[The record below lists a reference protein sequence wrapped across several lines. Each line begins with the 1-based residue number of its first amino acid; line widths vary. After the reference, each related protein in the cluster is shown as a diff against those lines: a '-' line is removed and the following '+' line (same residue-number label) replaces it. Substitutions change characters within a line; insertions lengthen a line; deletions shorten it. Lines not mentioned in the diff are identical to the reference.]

1 MQVITVANQ
10 KGGVGKTTTTISIA
24 DALAA
29 RGKRVLT
36 LDLDPQGSLTSYL
49 QLDPDEVENT
59 AYNIFV
65 GGPPLIPRESGFD
78 NLFIAPASVRLAN
91 LEKGA
96 QTLKGKG
103 LVVKE
108 WLVKV
113 RHQYDYAVLD
123 TPPALGMLMINALAA
138 CDRLV
143 VPVQTDHLA
152 LKGLERMIKV
162 LEMLNHSGR
171 RIDYCILPTMYD
183 QRTNASR
190 RALQV
195 LKNKYV
201 DDISEALIPVDT
213 KLREA
218 SRLGVPPS
226 FLFAA
231 SHGIKAYHSFV
242 DELFPELSS
251 EQSSELSP
259 ELSSELSSETAPEPQ
274 PAA

>member
-1 MQVITVANQ
+1 MKVITVANQ
-10 KGGVGKTTTTISIA
+10 KGGVGKTTTTVCIA

-29 RGKRVLT
+29 RGHKVLM

-49 QLDPDEVENT
+49 QMDPDQVENT
-59 AYNIFV
+59 VYNIFD
-65 GGPPLIPRESGFD
+65 GDEPLIPRESGFE
-78 NLFIAPASVRLAN
+78 NLFIAPTSVALAN
-91 LEKGA
+91 LEKRA

-108 WLVKV
+108 WLQSVTN
-113 RHQYDYAVLD
+113 QYDFAVLD

-138 CDRLV
+138 CDQLI

-162 LEMLNHSGR
+162 LEMLAQSGR
-171 RIDYCILPTMYD
+171 AIDYHLLPTMYD

-195 LKNKYV
+195 LRNKYAGHMS
-201 DDISEALIPVDT
+201 DALIPVDT

-218 SRLGVPPS
+218 SRLGVPPT
-226 FLFAA
+226 FLFAG
-231 SHGIKAYHSFV
+231 SHGVKAYGAFV
-242 DELFPELSS
+242 DQLWPVTEA
-251 EQSSELSP
+251 
-259 ELSSELSSETAPEPQ
+259 ETLLNV
-274 PAA
+274 

>member
-10 KGGVGKTTTTISIA
+10 KGGVGKTTTTISVA

-29 RGKRVLT
+29 RGFKVLL

-49 QLDPDEVENT
+49 QLDPDEVINT
-59 AYNIFV
+59 TYNLFDD
-65 GGPPLIPRESGFD
+65 GDELIPRESGFD
-78 NLFIAPASVRLAN
+78 NLFIAPASVALAN
-91 LEKGA
+91 LEKRA

-108 WLVKV
+108 WLTGQQGK
-113 RHQYDYAVLD
+113 YDFAVID

-138 CDRLV
+138 CDLLV

-162 LEMLNHSGR
+162 LEMLSNSGR
-171 RIDYCILPTMYD
+171 VIDYHLLATMYD

-195 LKNKYV
+195 LKNKYSEH
-201 DDISEALIPVDT
+201 ISEILIPVDT

-226 FLFAA
+226 FLFSS
-231 SHGIKAYHSFV
+231 SHGVKAYSDFV
-242 DELFPELSS
+242 ASVVPDVDLDAGIEH
-251 EQSSELSP
+251 
-259 ELSSELSSETAPEPQ
+259 A
-274 PAA
+274 